1 MRSSRSSPRSRR
13 ATWACQRLARTS
25 RTTTAID
32 VKVAI
37 SGSGGVGGYFGAR
50 LAAAGN
56 EVHFIARGKHLAAMR
71 EQGLKVKSAL
81 GDLAIKPVHATDN
94 PAEIGPVDIV
104 TFAVK
109 LWDTEGAAEQLRP
122 LIAKGGHVIP
132 FQNGVE
138 SIDRL
143 RKILPPEAV
152 MGGSAYIGTR
162 IGAPGV
168 IEHTGTMARLRFG
181 AVLPSQ
187 RPAAEKFLQACQQ
200 AGIMTELVDD
210 IVLVNWEKFVFLVAL
225 SSATSVARAPLGVVR
240 EDPEL
245 RWLFEQAMRETWRL
259 GRARGVKLPDDFV
272 EKQLAFAQT
281 LPAEMRTSMQHD
293 PEAGQRIAPPWL
305 CGAVARMSA
314 QAGLEAPVNH
324 TVYAALRPFVN
335 GR

>member
-1 MRSSRSSPRSRR
+1 MKI
-13 ATWACQRLARTS
+13 
-25 RTTTAID
+25 AIF
-32 VKVAI
+32 
-37 SGSGGVGGYFGAR
+37 GSGGVGGYFGAR

-71 EQGLKVKSAL
+71 EQGLKVTSAL
-81 GDLAIKPVHATDN
+81 GDAHIKPVRATDN

-109 LWDTEGAAEQLRP
+109 LWDTEAAAEQVKP
-122 LIAKGGHVIP
+122 LIAKGGLVIP

-138 SIDRL
+138 SIERL
-143 RKILPPEAV
+143 KKILPAECV

-162 IGAPGV
+162 IAAPGV

-187 RPAAEKFLQACQQ
+187 RPAAQRFADACKQ
-200 AGIMTELVDD
+200 AGVMAELVDD

-225 SSATSVARAPLGVVR
+225 SSASAVSRAPLGVVR
-240 EDPEL
+240 SDPEL
-245 RWLFEQAMRETWRL
+245 RWVFEQAMRETWQL
-259 GRARGVKLPDDFV
+259 GRARGAKLPDDFI
-272 EKQLAFAQT
+272 EKQLTFAQT
-281 LPAEMRTSMQHD
+281 LPHEMRPSLLHD
-293 PEAGQRIAPPWL
+293 LEAGNRLEAPWL